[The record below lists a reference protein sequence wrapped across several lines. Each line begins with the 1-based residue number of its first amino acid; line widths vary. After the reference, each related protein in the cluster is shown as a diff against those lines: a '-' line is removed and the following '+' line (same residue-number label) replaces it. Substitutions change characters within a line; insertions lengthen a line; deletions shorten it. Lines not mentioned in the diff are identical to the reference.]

1 MTTKERLLALL
12 DEHRG
17 RFISGEE
24 IASSLSVSRAAVWK
38 GIQSLRRDGYEIEA
52 VQNKGYMMPVR
63 TDILSASGVLKYL
76 EDIYDRYGLRIDVQ
90 KSVTSTNTV
99 LKEKAQQGETEGCVL
114 IAGNQTAGKG
124 RAGRSF
130 YSPEG
135 TGVYLSILLR
145 PEAYDAVR
153 ASRFTTMAAVAACK
167 AVEDVTDDHAL
178 IKWVNDVYLHDR
190 KIAGILTEASIDLE
204 SGYIE
209 HAVLG
214 IGFNVYEP
222 ENGFPDEIQ
231 NRAGAVLKNPD
242 KDAKNRLAAAFI
254 RYFMSYYHDHQP
266 VQGYIREYCERSFV
280 VGHEIEVIE
289 GEKRTPAHALSVDDE
304 CRLIVRYADGKT
316 EALSAGE
323 VSICI

>member
-1 MTTKERLLALL
+1 MTTKERLLGLL
-12 DEHRG
+12 DENRD

-24 IASSLSVSRAAVWK
+24 IASSLLITRAAVWK
-38 GIQSLRRDGYEIEA
+38 GIQALRRDGYEIEA
-52 VQNKGYMMPVR
+52 VQNKGYMMPEE
-63 TDILSASGVLKYL
+63 TDVLSASGVLRYL
-76 EDIYDRYGLRIDVQ
+76 GDIAERSGLCIDVQ

-99 LKEKAQQGETEGCVL
+99 LKKRAQQGESEGYVL

-124 RAGRSF
+124 RVGRSF

-167 AVEDVTDDHAL
+167 AVEEVTDDQAL
-178 IKWVNDVYLHDR
+178 IKWVNDVYLNDR

-204 SGYIE
+204 SGTIE
-209 HAVLG
+209 YAVLG

-231 NRAGAVLKNPD
+231 NRAGVVLKTPQ
-242 KDAKNRLAAAFI
+242 KDAKNKLAAAFI
-254 RYFMSYYHDHQP
+254 RYFMSCYHDQS
-266 VQGYIREYCERSFV
+266 VQDYIREYRERSFV

-289 GEKRTPAHALSVDDE
+289 GEKRTPARALSVDDE
-304 CRLIVRYADGKT
+304 CRLIVRYANGKT

>member
-1 MTTKERLLALL
+1 MTTKERLFGLL
-12 DEHRG
+12 DENRG

-24 IASSLSVSRAAVWK
+24 IASSLLVSRAAVWK
-38 GIQSLRRDGYEIEA
+38 GIQSLRRDGYEIKA
-52 VQNKGYMMPVR
+52 VQNKGYMMPEK
-63 TDILSASGVLKYL
+63 TDILSVSGVLKYL
-76 EDIYDRYGLRIDVQ
+76 GELSDRYGLSIDVQ

-99 LKEKAQQGETEGCVL
+99 LKERAQQREAEGSVL
-114 IAGNQTAGKG
+114 IAANQTAGKG

-167 AVEDVTDDHAL
+167 AVEEVTDDQAL
-178 IKWVNDVYLHDR
+178 IKWVNDVYLNDR

-204 SGYIE
+204 SGTIE
-209 HAVLG
+209 YAILG

-222 ENGFPDEIQ
+222 DNGFPNEIQ
-231 NRAGAVLKNPD
+231 NRAGFVLKTPK
-242 KDAKNRLAAAFI
+242 KDAKNKLAAAFI
-254 RYFMSYYHDHQP
+254 RYFMSCYHDDQS
-266 VQGYIREYCERSFV
+266 VQDYIREYRDRSFV

-304 CRLIVRYADGKT
+304 CRLIVRYASGKT